1 MHTDSKHR
9 WMSNLKKK
17 KTPSVTRAAS
27 VLLGGESTNS
37 VFPRK
42 EVVPNIFSEMKDES
56 QRKMG

>member
-1 MHTDSKHR
+1 MDIKF
-9 WMSNLKKK
+9 KKK

-42 EVVPNIFSEMKDES
+42 EVVPNIFSEMTDES